1 MADLTKQKLGD
12 LLVDFGII
20 SNEQLTDALKRQK
33 LSGKRLGDML
43 IEDGIVTEENILDA
57 LEVQLKVERIFLD
70 SISIDKVA
78 VLSIPES
85 LAVKYS
91 LIPILIKGDIIKV
104 VMADPMNIFAIDDV
118 RIASGHEVEIAI
130 ASKNDITRYID
141 KYYSSASAMKAADE
155 LSHDVRKKH
164 AEIEES
170 DIDDIKNAPAVRLV
184 DSIIKQAVK
193 ESASDVH
200 IEPFERY
207 VRVRNRIDGELIE
220 TMRPKKEVHGAL
232 VTRIKILGNMNI
244 AEKRLPQD
252 GRILIS
258 YDNIDV
264 DLRVSIIPTVHGEK
278 IVIRILRKDSFSY
291 GKETMGLRPDDEERI
306 NRIKKNSYGIILGTG
321 PTGSGKTTTLYSIL
335 KDLNT
340 PNKNIITI
348 EDPVEYMIEGI
359 NQINVNVKAG
369 MTFAAGLRSILRQDP
384 DIIMVGEIRDGE
396 TAEIAIRAAITGHIV
411 LSTIHTNDAAS
422 TVIRLVDMGI
432 EPFLVASSM
441 VGIISQRLVRKICI
455 SCKEVY
461 IADEAEKKILG
472 VPPEKEIKLYKGIGC
487 PFCNGTGYSGRIGVY
502 EIMEISREVR
512 HAIISGM
519 SADDLR
525 DISRKNG
532 MKTLRESCAE
542 SVYDGITTIDELIRV
557 AYLKE

>member
-1 MADLTKQKLGD
+1 MADLMKHKLGD
-12 LLVDFGII
+12 LLVDSGAI
-20 SNEQLTDALKRQK
+20 SNEQLIDALKRQK
-33 LSGKRLGDML
+33 SSGKRLGELL
-43 IEDGIVTEENILDA
+43 IEEGTVTEEHILDA
-57 LEVQLKVERIFLD
+57 LEIQLKVERVFLD
-70 SISIDKVA
+70 SISIDKSA
-78 VLSIPES
+78 VMSIPES
-85 LAVKYS
+85 LAIKYS
-91 LIPILIKGDIIKV
+91 LIPILIKGDHIKV
-104 VMADPMNIFAIDDV
+104 VMTDPLNIFAVDDV
-118 RIASGHEVEIAI
+118 RIASGYEVEIAI
-130 ASKNDITRYID
+130 APKIEINRYID

-155 LSHDVRKKH
+155 LSQDIKKSQEENDETGLDDV
-164 AEIEES
+164 
-170 DIDDIKNAPAVRLV
+170 KNAPAVRLV
-184 DSIIKQAVK
+184 DNIIKQAVK
-193 ESASDVH
+193 ESASDIH

-232 VTRIKILGNMNI
+232 VTRVKILGSMNI
-244 AEKRLPQD
+244 AEKRIPQD
-252 GRILIS
+252 GRILINV
-258 YDNIDV
+258 DNLDV

-278 IVIRILRKDSFSY
+278 VVIRILRKDSFNY
-291 GKETMGLRPDDEERI
+291 GKETMGLRADDEERI
-306 NRIKKNSYGIILGTG
+306 NRIKKHSNGIILGTG

-335 KDLNT
+335 QDLNT

-348 EDPVEYMIEGI
+348 EDPVEYMVEGI

-396 TAEIAIRAAITGHIV
+396 TAEIAIRAAITGHVV

-441 VGIISQRLVRKICI
+441 VGIISQRLVRKICL
-455 SCKEVY
+455 SCKERY
-461 IADEAEKKILG
+461 IANEEDKKILDF
-472 VPPEKEIKLYKGIGC
+472 PIEKELELYRGSGC
-487 PFCNGTGYSGRIGVY
+487 SFCNGTGYAGRIGVY

-512 HAIISGM
+512 HAIISGL

-525 DISRKNG
+525 DISRKDG

-542 SVYDGITTIDELIRV
+542 SVYEGTTTIDELIRI